1 MFKAL
6 LKSSQQQH
14 LSEYEQQE
22 ILNYSS
28 VYYIRADSTKKPA
41 HLDWSTNNYG
51 YNDDRGDYLVVDWD
65 HLGYHYK
72 VMDSLV
78 FGQVLSCQDHATGGS
93 VTIKIIWNKKQFY
106 HQALVEIR
114 YWIIYAIWYVTL
126 PIILISHAY
135 SIS

>member
-6 LKSSQQQH
+6 LKSSQRQH
-14 LSEYEQQE
+14 LSKYKQQE
-22 ILNYSS
+22 ILDYSS
-28 VYYIRADSTKKPA
+28 VYYIRADSAKKPA
-41 HLDWSTNNYG
+41 HPDWSTNNYG
-51 YNDDRGDYLVVDWD
+51 YNDDRGDYLVIDWD
-65 HLGYHYK
+65 HLGYCYK

-93 VTIKIIWNKKQFY
+93 VATKIIRNKKQFH

-114 YWIIYAIWYVTL
+114 YWIIYTIWYVTL

-135 SIS
+135 IS